1 MDFEVI
7 KLSSKGQMTLPKSIR
22 DRLQL
27 EKGSHLVIY
36 LKGEKIILKRVKEI
50 TLLSE
55 QDPIWQM
62 VGLCQED
69 KDGVTDLADNHDRY
83 LAEGETG
90 SWEKPWRKV

>member
-1 MDFEVI
+1 LKPAGKPVLLPLNLPPWYSEVRM
-7 KLSSKGQMTLPKSIR
+7 SYRG
-22 DRLQL
+22 
-27 EKGSHLVIY
+27 
-36 LKGEKIILKRVKEI
+36 KGEKIILKRVTEI
-50 TLLSE
+50 TPLSE